1 MLKFLKQFSV
11 RHSLKFLFLSTL
23 ALCIGFSQPVF
34 SQQSLAQ
41 LSPVQ
46 PSPAQQ
52 VQQGVDQY
60 QRSDFQ
66 AAIATW
72 EQALNRYQSA
82 HDLPNTAIVLENLA
96 RTHQSIGHI
105 SMAIAQWEQVIATYR
120 QLGNLQKVG
129 QKLTEQAQ
137 AYTQLGQYRQAIAL
151 LCGSVE
157 GEATCQPKSTLLIAR
172 ATADAL
178 GEVAALGSLG
188 EAHRLMGEYNLA
200 IAYLKSAATVANA
213 LENPAYQTTVFSSL
227 GNTYANL
234 AQVSYRRG
242 ISAQQTGDTDAAHRF
257 KQKGLADDQRALKAF
272 QQSETLAV
280 HQNDIAKTLQVLLNT
295 IPSAYRT
302 ENSPTATAKTQQAIA
317 LIPQIPDSQNKVYR
331 LIDLAH
337 LLTPIS
343 ADQVTSRLQC
353 SKSTTEPQTLSLLQQ
368 ALTVAQHIGDRRSLS
383 FALGE
388 LGHFYECRSD
398 FQKATLLTQQAREA
412 AEQEPDSRY
421 LWEWQ
426 AGRILKTEKQA
437 QSAISAYEN
446 SIATLKSI
454 RQGIVSAKRDIQFDF
469 RDTIEPIYRELIE
482 LRLDQ
487 EQPSTLISAT
497 GSDRDNLD
505 AATTQLDSLKLVEL
519 QNYFGDDCVLIAVNE
534 ESVETID
541 THAAI
546 FSSIILNDRTAIL
559 VKFPDGTQQYEW
571 VKDTQGQV
579 INKQTLTQ
587 TLNEYRRGLEDR
599 FDAAVGYDTQQ
610 AQDIYNWII
619 RPFVEKL
626 EKTQPKTLV
635 FVQDGILRSVPMAA
649 LHDGNQFLIERY
661 AIATTASLT
670 LTNPKP
676 LQRQG
681 LRALALGLTQSA
693 EIGGQTFGAL
703 ANVDAETQTIERIL
717 PGSRRLLDLEFTSK
731 TLEKELDRSNYP
743 IIHIA
748 THGQFGNE
756 PNDTFLVTGDK
767 KKLTINILD
776 DILRSVNV
784 ESPIELLSLTACTTA
799 VGDDRAALGL
809 AGVAAQAGAK
819 SVLASLWLIED
830 NTTAKLVDSFY
841 SSLREEASK
850 LSKAEALQKAQLS
863 ILKERPH
870 PAYWAAFTLIGN
882 WQ

>member
-1 MLKFLKQFSV
+1 MLKFLKQLSV

-23 ALCIGFSQPVF
+23 ALCIGFSQPAF
-34 SQQSLAQ
+34 SQQSPTQ
-41 LSPVQ
+41 LSA
-46 PSPAQQ
+46 AQQ

-60 QRSDFQ
+60 QQGKFQ
-66 AAIATW
+66 DAIAIW
-72 EQALNRYQSA
+72 EQALTRYQSA
-82 HDLPNTAIVLENLA
+82 HDLPNAAIVLENLA
-96 RTHQSIGHI
+96 RTNQTIGNT
-105 SMAIAQWEQVIATYR
+105 SGAIARWEQAITAYR
-120 QLGNLQKVG
+120 QLSNLQKVG
-129 QKLTEQAQ
+129 QTLTEQAQ
-137 AYTQLGQYRQAIAL
+137 AYNQLGQYRQAIAL
-151 LCGSVE
+151 LCGSGT
-157 GEATCQPKSTLLIAR
+157 GEATCLPESALLVSRSAK
-172 ATADAL
+172 DLL

-188 EAHRLMGEYNLA
+188 ETHRLRGEYDLA
-200 IAYLKSAATVANA
+200 IAYLKSAVAHA
-213 LENPAYQTTVFSSL
+213 IENPAYQTSIFNSL
-227 GNTYANL
+227 GNTYANV
-234 AQVSYRRG
+234 AQVSYRRA
-242 ISAQQTGDTDAAHRF
+242 ISAQQIGDSETADRF
-257 KQKGLADDQRALKAF
+257 KKKGLAADRRALEAF
-272 QQSETLAV
+272 QQSENLAV
-280 HQNDIAKTLQVLLNT
+280 QQNDTAKTLQVLLNT

-302 ENSPTATAKTQQAIA
+302 ENRSIAVAKTQQAIA
-317 LIPQIPDSQNKVYR
+317 LMPQIPDSQNKVYR
-331 LIDLAH
+331 LIDLAR

-343 ADQVTSRLQC
+343 ADQITSRLQC
-353 SKSTTEPQTLSLLQQ
+353 SKSTTDPRTLSLLQQ

-383 FALGE
+383 FALGD
-388 LGHFYECRSD
+388 LGHYYECRPDLQQAS
-398 FQKATLLTQQAREA
+398 LLTQQAREA

-426 AGRILKTEKQA
+426 AGRILKSEKQA

-446 SIATLKSI
+446 SLATLKSI
-454 RQGIVSAKRDIQFDF
+454 RQDIVSAKRDIQFDF

-519 QNYFGDDCVLIAVNE
+519 QNYFGDDCVLISVNE
-534 ESVETID
+534 ESVETVD

-546 FSSIILNDRTAIL
+546 FNSIILNDRTAIL

-571 VKDTQGQV
+571 VKDAQGQV
-579 INKQTLTQ
+579 INRGILTK

-619 RPFVEKL
+619 RPFAEKL

-649 LHDGNQFLIERY
+649 LHDGTGFLIERY
-661 AIATTASLT
+661 AIATTPSLT
-670 LTNPKP
+670 LTNPQP
-676 LQRQG
+676 LQRKG

-693 EIGGQTFGAL
+693 EIGGQKFGAL
-703 ANVDAETQTIERIL
+703 ANVDAETQTIERNL

-731 TLEKELDRSNYP
+731 TLEEELDRNNYP

-756 PNDTFLVTGDK
+756 PSDTFLVTGDK

-776 DILRSVNV
+776 DILRNVNV

-809 AGVAAQAGAK
+809 AGMAAQAGAK

-841 SSLREEASK
+841 SGLRAETSK

>member
-1 MLKFLKQFSV
+1 MFKFLKQFSV

-34 SQQSLAQ
+34 SQRSPAQ
-41 LSPVQ
+41 LSP
-46 PSPAQQ
+46 ARQ
-52 VQQGVDQY
+52 VQQGVDRY
-60 QRSDFQ
+60 HRSDFQ
-66 AAIATW
+66 AAIAAW
-72 EQALNRYQSA
+72 EQALTRYQSA
-82 HDLPNTAIVLENLA
+82 NDLPNTAIVLENLA
-96 RTHQSIGHI
+96 RTHQTIGHI
-105 SMAIAQWEQVIATYR
+105 SKAITKWEQVISTYR

-137 AYTQLGQYRQAIAL
+137 AYTQLGQYRQAITL

-157 GEATCQPKSTLLIAR
+157 GEATCQPESTLLIAR
-172 ATADAL
+172 TTTDPL

-188 EAHRLMGEYNLA
+188 EAHRLTGEYEVA
-200 IAYLKSAATVANA
+200 IAYLKSAAVIANG
-213 LENPAYQTTVFSSL
+213 LENSAYQTTVFSSL
-227 GNTYANL
+227 GSTYANL
-234 AQVSYRRG
+234 AQVSYRRA
-242 ISAQQTGDTDAAHRF
+242 ISAQQTGDTEAANRF
-257 KQKGLADDQRALKAF
+257 KQKGLADDQRALEAF
-272 QQSETLAV
+272 QQSEKLAV
-280 HQNDIAKTLQVLLNT
+280 QQNDIAKTLQVLLNT

-302 ENSPTATAKTQQAIA
+302 GSNTTAIAKTQQAIA

-337 LLTPIS
+337 LFTPIS
-343 ADQVTSRLQC
+343 ANQMTSWLQC
-353 SKSTTEPQTLSLLQQ
+353 SESTTRPQTLSLLQQ
-368 ALTVAQHIGDRRSLS
+368 ALTVAQHISDRRSLS

-388 LGHFYECRSD
+388 LGHFYECSQDLR
-398 FQKATLLTQQAREA
+398 KATLLTQQAREA

-426 AGRILKTEKQA
+426 AGRVLKSEKQA
-437 QSAISAYEN
+437 ESAISAYEN

-497 GSDRDNLD
+497 GSDRNNLD

-534 ESVETID
+534 SVETID

-546 FSSIILNDRTAIL
+546 FSSIILNNRTAIL

-571 VKDTQGQV
+571 VKDAQGQV
-579 INKQTLTQ
+579 INREILTQ
-587 TLNEYRRGLEDR
+587 TLNEYRRGVENR

-610 AQDIYNWII
+610 AQDIYDWII
-619 RPFVEKL
+619 RPFVKKL
-626 EKTQPKTLV
+626 EETQPQTLV

-649 LHDGNQFLIERY
+649 LHNGSQFLIERY

-670 LTNPKP
+670 LTNPRP
-676 LQRQG
+676 FQRQG

-693 EIGGQTFGAL
+693 EVGGQKFGAL
-703 ANVDAETQTIERIL
+703 TNVEAETQNIERIL

-841 SSLREEASK
+841 SSLREEASQ
-850 LSKAEALQKAQLS
+850 LSKAEALQRAQLS